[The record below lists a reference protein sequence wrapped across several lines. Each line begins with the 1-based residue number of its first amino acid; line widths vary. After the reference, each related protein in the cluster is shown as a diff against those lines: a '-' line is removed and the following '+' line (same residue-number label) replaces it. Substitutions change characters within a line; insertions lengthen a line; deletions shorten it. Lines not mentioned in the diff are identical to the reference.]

1 VSLAHL
7 VGKVDVQHS
16 QLGSNHHRRR
26 FGSYIISEKEIN
38 VGASPT
44 AFLLKKEGNF
54 FQFGNYNTKMP

>member
-1 VSLAHL
+1 
-7 VGKVDVQHS
+7 VDVQPS
-16 QLGSNHHRRR
+16 QLGSNHHGRR

-44 AFLLKKEGNF
+44 AFLLKKGNF